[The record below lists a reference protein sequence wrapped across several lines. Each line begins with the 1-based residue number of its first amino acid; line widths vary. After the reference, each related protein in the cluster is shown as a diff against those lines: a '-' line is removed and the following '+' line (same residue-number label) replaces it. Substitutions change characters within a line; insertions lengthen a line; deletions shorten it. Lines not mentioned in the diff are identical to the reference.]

1 MPERD
6 YKIPPADI
14 FLAVA
19 DGGPIFCVNFE
30 PTVPMLPKFFGEAFV
45 VRGPR
50 SVSPLTVR
58 VIPEICACAELRVFL
73 NRFVVSPGRYASL
86 LAFYP
91 RPDDAPASLFADE
104 RTSPTPCDPLESTLC
119 EKSFLRWEAAAVAV

>member
-30 PTVPMLPKFFGEAFV
+30 PVVPMLAKFFGEAFV
-45 VRGPR
+45 VIGPR

-58 VIPEICACAELRVFL
+58 CIPDICACAELRVFL
-73 NRFVVSPGRYASL
+73 NWFVDSPGRYANL
-86 LAFYP
+86 LEFYP
-91 RPDDAPASLFADE
+91 RPDDAPISLFADE
-104 RTSPTPCDPLESTLC
+104 RTSATPWDPLEPSLC
-119 EKSFLRWEAAAVAV
+119 ENSFLR